1 MLYEDD
7 ENILDEMEE
16 FKNKRTKNFS
26 SIVNKR
32 KISKFEMDDF
42 FTGG

>member
-7 ENILDEMEE
+7 KNILDEMEE
-16 FKNKRTKNFS
+16 WKSKRQKSFS
-26 SIVNKR
+26 NTINKR
-32 KISKFEMDDF
+32 KVSKFEMDDF